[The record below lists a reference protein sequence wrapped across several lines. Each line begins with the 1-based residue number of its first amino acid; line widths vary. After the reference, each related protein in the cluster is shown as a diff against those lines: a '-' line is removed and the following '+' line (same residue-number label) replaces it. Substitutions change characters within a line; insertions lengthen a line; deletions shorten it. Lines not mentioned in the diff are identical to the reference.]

1 MSKKEQKYGIIPS
14 WLTVKKEHMVSC
26 VNTVDRRG
34 FFVAKKGQTFTKYS
48 EELKKEAVRL
58 HLEEHMSYSQILE
71 KLDIKSD
78 AQLVRWIRKF
88 KSGETFEDRRGTG
101 GRKHFDSK
109 DEEIAYLKAQVEYL
123 KKLNPNL
130 HGEGSWIQIP
140 GVNPFKK

>member
-1 MSKKEQKYGIIPS
+1 M
-14 WLTVKKEHMVSC
+14 
-26 VNTVDRRG
+26 
-34 FFVAKKGQTFTKYS
+34 AKKGQTLTKYS

-58 HLEEHMSYSQILE
+58 HIEEHMSYSQILE
-71 KLDIKSD
+71 KLNIKSD

-88 KSGETFEDRRGTG
+88 KSGETFEDRRGKG

-130 HGEGSWIQIP
+130 HGEGSWIQKP

>member
-1 MSKKEQKYGIIPS
+1 M
-14 WLTVKKEHMVSC
+14 
-26 VNTVDRRG
+26 
-34 FFVAKKGQTFTKYS
+34 AKKGQTLTKYS

-71 KLDIKSD
+71 KLNIKSD

-88 KSGETFEDRRGTG
+88 NSGETFEDRRGKG

-130 HGEGSWIQIP
+130 HGEGSWIQKP

>member
-1 MSKKEQKYGIIPS
+1 M
-14 WLTVKKEHMVSC
+14 
-26 VNTVDRRG
+26 
-34 FFVAKKGQTFTKYS
+34 AKKGQTFTKYS
-48 EELKKEAVRL
+48 EELKNEAVRL

-88 KSGETFEDRRGTG
+88 KSGETFEDRRGKG

-109 DEEIAYLKAQVEYL
+109 DEEITYLKAQVEYL

-140 GVNPFKK
+140 GANPFKK

>member
-1 MSKKEQKYGIIPS
+1 M
-14 WLTVKKEHMVSC
+14 
-26 VNTVDRRG
+26 
-34 FFVAKKGQTFTKYS
+34 AKKGQTFTKYS
-48 EELKKEAVRL
+48 EELKNEAVRL

-88 KSGETFEDRRGTG
+88 KSGETFEDRRGKG

-123 KKLNPNL
+123 K
-130 HGEGSWIQIP
+130 SSIP
-140 GVNPFKK
+140 IYMGREVGYKYPVPIHSRNERAIPDCLAVQTG